1 MLACVTPRRQSGLHS
16 MGMNICS
23 RESARI
29 RFSTR
34 NVSDKLLGMRR
45 ILTTHTISFVILT
58 AWFVPACSGDGS
70 TSSGGHG
77 GTGNSGGDGGGLFI
91 DGGTSGGGGSGGDAL
106 LIYASTD
113 TTLYRLDPT
122 SADLT
127 VTEIGQFDCIGSGA
141 DQYKAMTDIAVDR
154 DQHLW
159 GVTGHIIMPLTI
171 GPGGTV
177 ACGARTKLVNGEPG
191 QSLPTFYALTMAP
204 VGVID
209 PNVEV
214 LMAADSAGK
223 LWAIDAA
230 GKTTQHGS
238 FGNVPADD
246 GNGYTYDSANVGKV
260 WEISGDIVFLAN
272 KGNPI
277 GFATVRDC
285 PDPPSS
291 SGCNNTDT
299 LLEIDMTKLAT
310 PGTSVVA
317 KAIRGAIVKASGC
330 ADSVTK
336 YGSMYGIAAWNDQV
350 YGFSRTGLLV
360 GINTNLGGACL
371 VQDYPALAFSGA
383 GVTTLA
389 PVLPPPPK

>member
-1 MLACVTPRRQSGLHS
+1 MYALVFGT
-16 MGMNICS
+16 
-23 RESARI
+23 
-29 RFSTR
+29 
-34 NVSDKLLGMRR
+34 
-45 ILTTHTISFVILT
+45 LT
-58 AWFVPACSGDGS
+58 AFVVSACSGNGSTTS
-70 TSSGGHG
+70 TSSGPGSSAGQG
-77 GTGNSGGDGGGLFI
+77 GAGSGGEGGGLLF
-91 DGGTSGGGGSGGDAL
+91 DGGPSGGSGGAGSDAL

-122 SADLT
+122 SANLA
-127 VTEIGQFDCIGSGA
+127 VTEIGQFDCIGAAA

-154 DQHLW
+154 DQNLW
-159 GVTGHIIMPLTI
+159 GITGHIIMPLTI
-171 GPGGTV
+171 ASGGVVT
-177 ACGARTKLVNGEPG
+177 CGSKTTLVNGDPG
-191 QSLPTFYALTMAP
+191 QNLPTFYALTMAP

-223 LWAIDAA
+223 LWAIDAM

-246 GNGYTYDSANVGKV
+246 GNGYTYDPANVGKV

-272 KGNPI
+272 NGNPV

-285 PDPPSS
+285 PNPPSS
-291 SGCNNTDT
+291 TGCNKTDT
-299 LLEIDMTKLAT
+299 LLEIDMGKLAT
-310 PGTSVVA
+310 PGSAVVA
-317 KAIRGAIVKASGC
+317 KAVRGAIVKASGC
-330 ADSVTK
+330 GDSVTA

-360 GINTNLGGACL
+360 GINTNKGGACL
-371 VQDYPALAFSGA
+371 VQDYPTLAFSGA